1 MPLGLGDLPQLA
13 VSTSYQPPSLGE
25 RLSLELRHHA
35 TRDRELADRAA
46 RGDPPDRVGT
56 NANVLAAKHDIGNG
70 EPEVA
75 VRTGRDP
82 DRDAVCCRD
91 RELADRAAGGDPPD
105 HASAPLGEPEVA
117 VRAGRDPD
125 RDAVR
130 CRYRELADR
139 AGRGDSPDLAGAD
152 VGLGEPE
159 VAVRTGGD
167 PGRPAFR
174 CRYREL
180 ADRAGRGDSPDL
192 AAFVLGEPEVAVR
205 TGGDR
210 FWPVRCR
217 DRELADRAAGGDPP
231 DLTTNANAI
240 AAKFTDDI
248 GHGHGKP
255 EVAVRAGGDR
265 FWRFWGAGTAR
276 KQELT
281 DPAAGGDPPDLASA
295 LLGEP
300 EVAVGTVRDRF
311 GDAFRSRGRGGDREL
326 PD

>member
-70 EPEVA
+70 EREVA

-82 DRDAVCCRD
+82 DRDDVCCRD

-130 CRYRELADR
+130 CRRRELA
-139 AGRGDSPDLAGAD
+139 A
-152 VGLGEPE
+152 
-159 VAVRTGGD
+159 
-167 PGRPAFR
+167 
-174 CRYREL
+174 
-180 ADRAGRGDSPDL
+180 RAGRGDSPDL

-311 GDAFRSRGRGGDREL
+311 GDAFRSRGRG
-326 PD
+326 